1 VKDSKH
7 YSKKVAA
14 FIKKYQSKTTLKPF
28 DNDDKVDNL
37 VYSVLY
43 EHLSSSEVDVC
54 AKLLREHFVD
64 WNDLR
69 VCRQE
74 EVLDV
79 LSHSKIEEAAR
90 KKVALQLIKCL
101 NCVFEKYDRIS
112 FEDIDELGK
121 RQAHQELSKL
131 EAFTPFMIDF
141 LMLNFKASHSLP
153 LNEVM
158 IEFAKSNDLVDEK
171 SDNSEAN
178 SFLLRQVSVDN
189 VYDFYLALREQAEL
203 DKAMATQK
211 QEQKVAASKKSKPAT
226 AKKKSAVKK
235 ATKKATASK
244 AKPAAKKTVA
254 KKATAKKVAAKKKT
268 AVKTDKEATKKVA
281 KKTVA
286 KKATAKKATKKAV
299 KKTTKKVSKPVKK
312 KAT

>member
-1 VKDSKH
+1 MKDSKH
-7 YSKKVAA
+7 YTKKVAA

-28 DNDDKVDNL
+28 ENTDKVDNL
-37 VYSVLY
+37 VFSVLY
-43 EHLSSSEVDVC
+43 EHLSSSEVEVC
-54 AKLLREHFVD
+54 AELLREHFVD

-158 IEFAKSNDLVDEK
+158 IEFAKRNDLVDKDSTE
-171 SDNSEAN
+171 SEAN
-178 SFLLRQVSVDN
+178 AFLLRQVSVDN
-189 VYDFYLALREQAEL
+189 VYGFYLTLRQQAEL
-203 DKAMATQK
+203 DKVATTQ
-211 QEQKVAASKKSKPAT
+211 QEAETKTASKKTKPAT
-226 AKKKSAVKK
+226 AKKVAKK
-235 ATKKATASK
+235 ATKPTAVKKIAKKTTTAK
-244 AKPAAKKTVA
+244 AKAATKKTVA
-254 KKATAKKVAAKKKT
+254 KKAT
-268 AVKTDKEATKKVA
+268 TKKVA
-281 KKTVA
+281 T
-286 KKATAKKATKKAV
+286 KKATKKAS
-299 KKTTKKVSKPVKK
+299 KKATKPTKK
-312 KAT
+312 KAAKKS